1 MIEEKSDFGAAVETV
16 RQSACG
22 GCRGGAAAAAEKFT
36 VGEKT
41 GLGSTDSEWL
51 RIAKGCQPQVGSCQ
65 EEIVGKAT

>member
-1 MIEEKSDFGAAVETV
+1 MVEEKSEFGAAVETV

-36 VGEKT
+36 VGEKM
-41 GLGSTDSEWL
+41 GLGCTDSEWL

>member
-22 GCRGGAAAAAEKFT
+22 GCWGGAAAATEEEEFT

-41 GLGSTDSEWL
+41 GLGCTDSEWL

-65 EEIVGKAT
+65 EEIVG